1 MIEIYSDYFQNEV
14 YFTPPKND
22 ILGVVIHNDG
32 GSLLLDNMTAF

>member
-1 MIEIYSDYFQNEV
+1 MIGIYSDYFQNEV

-32 GSLLLDNMTAF
+32 ASLSAR